1 MVWKN
6 WQKVNWI
13 FLFIVD
19 FIVIQSHTKLLRFY
33 LLKCKMDND
42 QRKQIIENAKI
53 FFRKE
58 IVQNHIEGGC
68 HRASKLSE
76 YNINPFLLKY
86 LANFL
91 TGNDSSESIAK
102 ALVLPRVLG
111 VSINTS
117 FGMKI
122 QNLISSLF
130 QGLGS
135 TTQGIDIEF
144 IDAIDGR
151 KKYCQLKAGPNT
163 INHDDVTTINNHF
176 KGVISLARTN
186 HLNVG
191 INDMIVGVVYGE
203 ENQLSSHYK
212 RIQNNYP
219 VIVGQEFWHRLTGKE
234 DFYFELIDAVG
245 EVALEVDASKIVEQ
259 TIQTLAKEI
268 EEKYK

>member
-1 MVWKN
+1 MNNK
-6 WQKVNWI
+6 
-13 FLFIVD
+13 
-19 FIVIQSHTKLLRFY
+19 
-33 LLKCKMDND
+33 

-58 IVQNHIEGGC
+58 IVEKHINGAC
-68 HRASKLSE
+68 SRASKLSE
-76 YNINPFLLKY
+76 YNINPFLFKY

-91 TGNDSSESIAK
+91 TGNDSSESIAR
-102 ALVLPRVLG
+102 ALVLPRILG
-111 VSINTS
+111 SAINTS

-135 TTQGIDIEF
+135 TTHGIDIEF

-163 INHDDVTTINNHF
+163 INFDDVTTIINHF
-176 KGVISLARTN
+176 NGVRALARIN
-186 HLNVG
+186 NLNVG

-212 RIQNNYP
+212 KIANTYP
-219 VIVGQEFWHRLTGKE
+219 VYVGKDFWYRLTGKE
-234 DFYFELIDAVG
+234 DFYYELIDAMG
-245 EVALEVDASKIVEQ
+245 EVALEVDGSKVVEK
-259 TIQTLAKEI
+259 TIKKLSLEI
-268 EEKYK
+268 EKKYK